1 MTAPT
6 PRPSPKGA
14 GVKGKAALRV
24 GTLQAFPRLPRLGQ
38 SPRVTSNPSLL
49 VGRLQP
55 LHVVFPGQ
63 GIVFPIA
70 VGQVWKGQRDDIR
83 RPFIYPAIY
92 ETAEW
97 RQRARSHFAVGPFA
111 FRGGQRGGR
120 RKGKARIGRNR
131 SIFTIPDGRTAHP
144 EVHAHPLWGVTN
156 PLNVP
161 SNRQAFL
168 DPNPARATPRWFPS
182 PVPSP
187 RRGKG
192 RSLGSPPRFVQRRQ
206 QNAEPNS
213 AND

>member
-83 RPFIYPAIY
+83 RPFIYPASLTSKTLVLRR
-92 ETAEW
+92 E
-97 RQRARSHFAVGPFA
+97 G
-111 FRGGQRGGR
+111 FR
-120 RKGKARIGRNR
+120 
-131 SIFTIPDGRTAHP
+131 FLW
-144 EVHAHPLWGVTN
+144 EV
-156 PLNVP
+156 
-161 SNRQAFL
+161 
-168 DPNPARATPRWFPS
+168 
-182 PVPSP
+182 
-187 RRGKG
+187 
-192 RSLGSPPRFVQRRQ
+192 
-206 QNAEPNS
+206 
-213 AND
+213 